1 MFIFIIFSDIMKI
14 GFLETGIHFFFIFS
28 NLKMPY
34 VITKLKNG
42 YYTVKKKSGAVKAR
56 HTTLAKAKAQVRLLH
71 MLERMR

>member
-1 MFIFIIFSDIMKI
+1 MFIFIIFSDSVKI
-14 GFLETGIHFFFIFS
+14 GFLEIHFFFIFS

>member
-1 MFIFIIFSDIMKI
+1 MFIFIIFGNSVKI
-14 GFLETGIHFFFIFS
+14 GFLEIHFFFIFP